1 MWKFVFSILNWE
13 ETTLFCQTVWMF
25 VPWTGQHCKSGQFH
39 RDQIRCIQTFWC
51 NVLSCFGKLFTVNE
65 ELWET
70 VYSVKRLCLA
80 EDYEEPKE
88 WLISPKLWWWLMML
102 MMMFDD
108 DDNDDDDENDLSVV
122 PRGFLKSH
130 SLCSFLFLHVAIF
143 RDLSS

>member
-1 MWKFVFSILNWE
+1 MDVEICVLHTELRRDNTLLPNSLNVC
-13 ETTLFCQTVWMF
+13 TLDRTALQIR
-25 VPWTGQHCKSGQFH
+25 PFH

-108 DDNDDDDENDLSVV
+108 DDNDDDENDLSVV
-122 PRGFLKSH
+122 PRGFLKPH
-130 SLCSFLFLHVAIF
+130 SLCSFLFLYVAIF
-143 RDLSS
+143 RDLTP